1 MERREGHCPC
11 SDSPS
16 GQALPYGGAHPQP
29 MDMVYW
35 MRRCRYRYRIREA
48 EQLAQVTRLTDDR
61 AGVEPFG
68 ACVLLSSV
76 TLPSLLT
83 PPSPGPSGC
92 VWVSANLHQL
102 AGSRG
107 RRGLGAPGTCLAQ
120 QHWPCLHREN
130 VPGSKQPWH
139 SIFLLSCTI
148 PGLFWESYIY
158 FCSHF
163 LTEGRGWC
171 AGKVLGIREAALR
184 DIPVGALAGP
194 WGLGLDGRSF
204 AQL

>member
-16 GQALPYGGAHPQP
+16 GQALPYGGAHPQT

-48 EQLAQVTRLTDDR
+48 EQLAQVTRLTDNR

-68 ACVLLSSV
+68 ARVLLSSV

-83 PPSPGPSGC
+83 SPSPGPSGC
-92 VWVSANLHQL
+92 VWVRANLHQL

-139 SIFLLSCTI
+139 SIFLLSCTLPSLVYFGRAI
-148 PGLFWESYIY
+148 FISAPTSSLEAGVGVQGRCWES
-158 FCSHF
+158 
-163 LTEGRGWC
+163 ER
-171 AGKVLGIREAALR
+171 
-184 DIPVGALAGP
+184 
-194 WGLGLDGRSF
+194 RS
-204 AQL
+204 